1 MADAGFRMPARAA
14 ATPSIGRAAGSG
26 YEHRSH
32 PTARFWLSR
41 SERSNLLLLGI
52 GGSETR
58 FHASTG
64 ISATQPMHLVCAE
77 GAFDASERSTAE
89 ARRPVLARS
98 LEVASIKAAA
108 IPPTVALP
116 VSDIGSHAPASSR
129 RDWSV
134 ADSVTATDASGRR
147 KRPHGRYR
155 SALAIDEKRAACR
168 PTDSPSSA
176 AARRATRGRTGRLS
190 ACRALRYAGGR

>member
-41 SERSNLLLLGI
+41 SERSDLLQLDLVGA
-52 GGSETR
+52 ETR

-89 ARRPVLARS
+89 VGGPVLARS
-98 LEVASIKAAA
+98 LEVASMRPAA
-108 IPPTVALP
+108 IPPAIAQPFRTV
-116 VSDIGSHAPASSR
+116 
-129 RDWSV
+129 
-134 ADSVTATDASGRR
+134 
-147 KRPHGRYR
+147 
-155 SALAIDEKRAACR
+155 
-168 PTDSPSSA
+168 
-176 AARRATRGRTGRLS
+176 
-190 ACRALRYAGGR
+190 